1 MKIFFLGISG
11 ISMSAL
17 AVISKKNGHKVFGF
31 DINLNNKI
39 LKENGIEVCNELNY
53 DLVDQCDLIVYSS
66 AFSLDFPL
74 LRHAKAVNKKC
85 MCRGEYLALIAD
97 QFEKVIAVAGSHGK
111 SSVTAMIYNILQ
123 VAGEK
128 PSLHVGAF
136 LKNNEKNFQIA
147 EKKYFVTEACEYF
160 DNFLYLKPYLGA
172 ITNIEEDHIDYFKS
186 FENLKRSFKKF
197 ENNCEII
204 VSKTNL
210 KYKIRNID
218 KLGRLCFDVF
228 ENKKKLMRLKL
239 NVLGIYNVQNALIAI
254 EACRQLNIDL
264 WKIKLGL
271 ESFYG
276 IEKRCEKVKSIL
288 PAKVIVDYAHHPT
301 EIKSL
306 LQTSELLNGKKICVF
321 QPHTYSRTKE
331 FLKDFIDVLTKFDE
345 ILLFK
350 TFPAREKEAPEI
362 EEELLSGISKNKDC
376 VLYFDENAL
385 IEKLFEY
392 RKDDII
398 FIVGAGDLPEIL
410 QSKKII
416 WR

>member
-17 AVISKKNGHKVFGF
+17 AVISKKSGHKVFGF
-31 DINLNNKI
+31 DINPNNRI
-39 LKENGIEVCNELNY
+39 LKENGIEACSELNY
-53 DLVDQCDLIVYSS
+53 DLVDKCDLIVYSS
-66 AFSLDFPL
+66 AFNLNFPL
-74 LRHAKAVNKKC
+74 IEYAKTKHKKC
-85 MCRGEYLALIAD
+85 VCRGEFLASIAD
-97 QFEKVIAVAGSHGK
+97 KFENVIAVAGSHGK
-111 SSVTAMIYNILQ
+111 STVTAMIYNILK
-123 VAGEK
+123 VSGEE
-128 PSLHVGAF
+128 PSLHIGAF
-136 LKNNEKNFQIA
+136 LKYNKKNFEIA
-147 EKKYFVTEACEYF
+147 ENKYFVTEACEYY
-160 DNFLYLKPYLGA
+160 DNFLYLKPYLGV

-210 KYKIRNID
+210 KYKICNID

-228 ENKKKLMRLKL
+228 ENKKKLMQLKL

-321 QPHTYSRTKE
+321 QPHTYSRTRE
-331 FLKDFIDVLTKFDE
+331 FFNEFIQVLTKFDE
-345 ILLFK
+345 VFLFK
-350 TFPAREKEAPEI
+350 TFPAREEKDPFI
-362 EEELLSGISKNKDC
+362 EEKFLAEIAKSKDC
-376 VLYFDENAL
+376 VLFFDENAL
-385 IEKLFEY
+385 IEKLYDFN
-392 RKDDII
+392 KDDTI
-398 FIVGAGDLPEIL
+398 FIIGAGDLPEIL
-410 QSKKII
+410 QSK
-416 WR
+416 

>member
-17 AVISKKNGHKVFGF
+17 AVITKRSGHEVFGY
-31 DINLNNKI
+31 DINANNLI

-66 AFSLDFPL
+66 AFNLNFPL
-74 LRHAKAVNKKC
+74 IEYAKTKHKKC
-85 MCRGEYLALIAD
+85 VCRGEFLASIANR
-97 QFEKVIAVAGSHGK
+97 FEKVIAVAGSHGK
-111 SSVTAMIYNILQ
+111 STITAMIYNILKA
-123 VAGEK
+123 AGEE

-136 LKNNEKNFQIA
+136 LKSNEKNFQIA
-147 EKKYFVTEACEYF
+147 EKKYFVTEACEYY
-160 DNFLYLKPYLGA
+160 DNFLFLKPYLGV

-210 KYKIRNID
+210 KYKILKID
-218 KLGRLCFDVF
+218 RLGRLCFDVF
-228 ENKKKLMRLKL
+228 ENKKKLMRLRL
-239 NVLGIYNVQNALIAI
+239 NVLGVYNAQNALIAI
-254 EACRQLNIDL
+254 EACRLLKIDL
-264 WKIKLGL
+264 WQIKLGL

-306 LQTSELLNGKKICVF
+306 LQTSEFLNGRKVCVF
-321 QPHTYSRTKE
+321 QPHTYSRTRE
-331 FLKDFIDVLTKFDE
+331 FLSEFVEVLTKFDE
-345 ILLFK
+345 VFLFK
-350 TFPAREKEAPEI
+350 TFPAREERDPHI
-362 EEELLSGISKNKDC
+362 EEKLLAGISKTKDC
-376 VLYFDENAL
+376 VLFFDENAL
-385 IEKLFEY
+385 IKKLNDFN
-392 RKDDII
+392 KDDTI

-410 QSKKII
+410 QSKQII

>member
-1 MKIFFLGISG
+1 
-11 ISMSAL
+11 MSAL

-147 EKKYFVTEACEYF
+147 GNKYFVTEACEYY
-160 DNFLYLKPYLGA
+160 DNFLYLKPYLGVV
-172 ITNIEEDHIDYFKS
+172 TNIEEDHIDYFKS

-210 KYKIRNID
+210 KYKILKID
-218 KLGRLCFDVF
+218 RLSRLCFDVF

>member
-1 MKIFFLGISG
+1 
-11 ISMSAL
+11 MSAL

-31 DINLNNKI
+31 DINPNNRI

-85 MCRGEYLALIAD
+85 MCRGEYLSLIAD

-186 FENLKRSFKKF
+186 FSNLKKSFKKF
-197 ENNCEII
+197 EKNCEK
-204 VSKTNL
+204 VVLKTKL
-210 KYKIRNID
+210 KCRLQKIDRFD
-218 KLGRLCFDVF
+218 RLCFDVY
-228 ENKKKLMRLKL
+228 ENKKKLMNLKMH
-239 NVLGIYNVQNALIAI
+239 VLGVYNAQNSLVAI
-254 EACRQLNIDL
+254 EACRSLGFEL
-264 WKIKLGL
+264 WQIKLGL
-271 ESFYG
+271 ESFQG
-276 IEKRCEKVKSIL
+276 LEKRCEKVCSL
-288 PAKVIVDYAHHPT
+288 LRAKVILDYAHHPT
-301 EIKSL
+301 EINSL
-306 LQTSELLNGKKICVF
+306 LETSKLLKGKKVCVF